1 MQQSTDSFRPIRF
14 QGPPAQSSMMHT
26 SLWRLQLDVLPEQR
40 CLKSSARFLNNSYS
54 PEPPLPSERRQLPVG
69 YRRRPESRFE
79 DPALFDLS
87 ESIAVGSVGFEQQ
100 AAELSAVLAV
110 RHAAFVR
117 PYYFETLTKM
127 TLIAAYH
134 QKMTDLKPADFR
146 LFDRSYQLEP
156 YQPKPWSCCLAQ
168 NRRSPSKQWSQYRS

>member
-1 MQQSTDSFRPIRF
+1 
-14 QGPPAQSSMMHT
+14 MMHT

-87 ESIAVGSVGFEQQ
+87 ESIAAGSVGFEQQ

-127 TLIAAYH
+127 TLMSRYMM
-134 QKMTDLKPADFR
+134 KMPG
-146 LFDRSYQLEP
+146 
-156 YQPKPWSCCLAQ
+156 WLA
-168 NRRSPSKQWSQYRS
+168 R